1 MKTCLQENM
10 MEECA
15 VYEFLHQATVS
26 ETRLLRY
33 CGLLRFVAS
42 RILDGPDEIEE
53 AVERC
58 FHTASRYPM
67 SFEYEGEFRSWLVR
81 VLVDEALEMRSRR
94 MFRSGRDLRWTAEY
108 WPISM
113 QEGDPR

>member
-1 MKTCLQENM
+1 MSLVANLS
-10 MEECA
+10 EERGLFEILGETA
-15 VYEFLHQATVS
+15 EFRA
-26 ETRLLRY
+26 RFAR
-33 CGLLRFVAS
+33 CRGLLRFVAS
-42 RILDGPDEIEE
+42 RLLNGPDEIEE

-58 FHTASRYPM
+58 FHRASRYPM

-108 WPISM
+108 LPI
-113 QEGDPR
+113 

>member
-1 MKTCLQENM
+1 MSLVASM
-10 MEECA
+10 SEERGLFEIPDETS
-15 VYEFLHQATVS
+15 EFNA
-26 ETRLLRY
+26 RFAPCR
-33 CGLLRFVAS
+33 GLLRFVAS
-42 RILDGPDEIEE
+42 RLLNGPDEIAE

-81 VLVDEALEMRSRR
+81 VLVDEALEMRS

-108 WPISM
+108 WPISI
-113 QEGDPR
+113 QEGDPV